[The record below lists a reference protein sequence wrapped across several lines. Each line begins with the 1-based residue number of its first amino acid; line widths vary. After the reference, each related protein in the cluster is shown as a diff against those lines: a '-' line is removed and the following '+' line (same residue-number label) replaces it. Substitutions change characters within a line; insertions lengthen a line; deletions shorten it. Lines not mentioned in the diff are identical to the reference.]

1 MRLPVS
7 LLVIGMGV
15 PPFLLAIDYN
25 LRVYRI
31 GFDFAAMIL
40 GAPLAPAWR
49 LAADALVRAELGG
62 FERLLAEAAT
72 TARARQ
78 GGFLR
83 DRFENRSLEKIRLP
97 P

>member
-1 MRLPVS
+1 MRLPVG
-7 LLVIGMGV
+7 LLVIGVGI
-15 PPFLLAIDYN
+15 PPFPLAIDYD

-31 GFDFAAMIL
+31 GVDFAAMIL

-72 TARARQ
+72 TARTRQ

-83 DRFENRSLEKIRLP
+83 DRIENRSLEKIRLP